1 MANLK
6 IVPGTTKT
14 LFTGGVTIS
23 GKTGRIELQKAEFQ
37 DQQGKKVERF
47 AIWNPN
53 FPGCPFLGFTV
64 PGAFSSLEDA
74 CHCLCEVGLKLK
86 SNPKN
91 QGTLIFQ
98 AKTDFPPPEVE
109 VKIYK
114 TVNNGY
120 EHVFSE
126 MICALRTPLNSAT
139 SFTMN
144 TLEEVFDDIMEIK
157 GICDEYISDCR
168 KKFGHSKY
176 DLIRYSK
183 KVYGSTPNPDF

>member
-14 LFTGGVTIS
+14 LFTGTVTIS

-47 AIWNPN
+47 VIWSPN

-74 CHCLCEVGLKLK
+74 CHCLCEVGLKLE

-91 QGTLIFQ
+91 QGMLIFQ
-98 AKTDFPPPEVE
+98 AETDFMGHPAVG

-114 TVNNGY
+114 TANNDY
-120 EHVFSE
+120 ECVLSKLFNPP
-126 MICALRTPLNSAT
+126 CAPLYERN
-139 SFTMN
+139 SFTES
-144 TLEEVFDDIMEIK
+144 TLEEIFSQIENLKTFYRLWILK
-157 GICDEYISDCR
+157 QKQI
-168 KKFGHSKY
+168 
-176 DLIRYSK
+176 
-183 KVYGSTPNPDF
+183 YGSTPNPDF